1 MLHIGK
7 RYDEN
12 GKQKLYYS
20 LVHGVMNAFIFL
32 CALLRGLYIVTNAGD
47 IVLYIIYFISGF
59 LEVLFGRMVINF
71 ILVTLNLIILD
82 VLLYCCVVCPLTI
95 LPALTHMQSFLS
107 LLTWS
112 SI

>member
-12 GKQKLYYS
+12 GKPKLYYS

-71 ILVTLNLIILD
+71 ILVTLNLIIFR
-82 VLLYCCVVCPLTI
+82 VLLYCCVVCP
-95 LPALTHMQSFLS
+95 LTHMQSFLS